1 LTHSLLCQ
9 ECQDEVFTEFEED
22 DPNKIH
28 VKKLDP
34 KVSAQIEK
42 DLFSRN

>member
-34 KVSAQIEK
+34 KVSVQIEK